1 MKHVK
6 TLIIAVTILLGLCV
20 YKYSMEANWR
30 YIVANLI
37 YHTHGI
43 NNGNMIF
50 SKESGFYDDE
60 IELKIY
66 APTSEIY
73 YTLDGSDPDRSSTK
87 YEGSISIQDAS
98 KNPNVYSMRTDVTTE
113 FLHEEL
119 EKYSKEKYRAYYQ
132 VPDFLIDKCTVLK
145 AVYYDK
151 NGNAGEIEE
160 RVYFVDFDEKSGYE
174 NINVISITTD
184 PENLFG
190 YEEGIYVTGR
200 TYDVFR
206 AEQDLA
212 EFWAAPYWKHWLANY
227 NNRGIAWE
235 RVANIQ
241 IFDETKNLV
250 LSQDA
255 GIRIQGGGSRGL
267 LPKSLNIYAREEYG
281 SDKMYYDF
289 FDTGYYPRRV
299 TLTTGGDDY
308 HTKIKDRLVSELSS
322 NTNVSTMHYEPYAL
336 FLNGEYW
343 GFYYLTE
350 KYDTQYV
357 EEYFGIDKGGSAEN
371 IIMIKNGSLEKGLEG
386 DLEEYYVAAMETIE
400 SSDLEKE
407 DEYEK
412 ICNLIDIDSCIDY
425 FAVLGYAARCGDW
438 PDSNF
443 AMWRSRNISDK
454 PYEDGKWRWMV
465 FDVNSTSLQ
474 ASLISRDIVA
484 ELRGSS
490 ELFDKLCENKTFRKA
505 FAKRVL
511 EMSDTIFEKDYVSE
525 TISEYVTLMDE
536 PMKKHYQRFFGTS
549 HERFHEGAE
558 EIREFY
564 NQRRPYIIE
573 SIRNNF
579 GEEYLGEM
587 Q

>member
-1 MKHVK
+1 MKRKV
-6 TLIIAVTILLGLCV
+6 LMIVISLLLVLGV
-20 YKYSMEANWR
+20 YRLSMESDVRYVFAN
-30 YIVANLI
+30 IVYGTNGM
-37 YHTHGI
+37 H
-43 NNGNMIF
+43 NGNMIF

-60 IELKIY
+60 FELKIY
-66 APTSEIY
+66 APTNEIY
-73 YTLDGSDPDRSSTK
+73 YTIDGSDPDRTSIK
-87 YEGSISIQDAS
+87 YEGAISVQDAS

-119 EKYSKEKYRAYYQ
+119 EKYSKEKYRTYYQ
-132 VPDFLIDKCTVLK
+132 TPDYLIDKCNVIK

-151 NGNAGEIEE
+151 AGNCSEIEE

-184 PENLFG
+184 PDNLFG
-190 YEEGIYVTGR
+190 YENGIYVTGR

-206 AEQDLA
+206 AETDLE
-212 EFWAAPYWKHWLANY
+212 EFWAAPYWEHWSANY
-227 NNRGIAWE
+227 KNKGIDWE
-235 RVANIQ
+235 RIANIQ
-241 IFDETKNLV
+241 VFDEGKNLV
-250 LSQDA
+250 LSQNA
-255 GIRIQGGGSRGL
+255 GIRTQGGGSRGF

-289 FDTGYYPRRV
+289 FNTGYYPKRV

-308 HTKIKDRLVSELSS
+308 YTKIKDKLVSELSS
-322 NTNVSTMHYEPYAL
+322 ETSASTMHYEPYAL

-357 EEYFGIDKGGSAEN
+357 EEYFGVDKGGESEN
-371 IIMIKNGSLEKGLEG
+371 IIIVKNGLLEKGLEG
-386 DLEEYYVAAMETIE
+386 DLEQYYTAIMEDIY
-400 SSDLEKE
+400 SSNLGKN
-407 DEYEK
+407 DEYER
-412 ICNLIDIDSCIDY
+412 ICGLIDINSCIDY

-465 FDVNSTSLQ
+465 FDVNSTALGS
-474 ASLISRDIVA
+474 SLISHDIIVA
-484 ELRGSS
+484 LRNSS
-490 ELFDKLCENKTFRKA
+490 RLFDKLCDNENFRRA
-505 FAKRVL
+505 FAERL
-511 EMSDTIFEKDYVSE
+511 IEMSDTIFEKDHVSE
-525 TISEYVTLMDE
+525 TITEYIELMDE
-536 PMKKHYQRFFGTS
+536 PMEKHYRRFFGTS
-549 HERFHEGAE
+549 NERFHEGTE

-564 NQRRPYIIE
+564 NQRKPYIIE

-579 GEEYLGEM
+579 GEEYLGEK